1 MSNRISPYVR
11 SQIVAGQAILFLGAG
26 ATIPAKGR
34 SNTHGMSGSALRD
47 RLCDKFLGG
56 EGKGR
61 PLNYIADR
69 CTTVAGMGQV
79 HRFIKDLFWDLQ
91 PTSGHL
97 AIPKFKWKGIVTTN
111 YDLLIE
117 RAYEQTGSTQQ
128 SIERIIWD
136 RDDFDAAIRNPASV
150 PLLKLHGCLNRIN
163 DPELPLVISSHDY
176 YKFKTNRGQL
186 VSTFREWGSSYPV
199 IFCGYSLADENV
211 KEILFDLTDKFL
223 HRPQYVIV
231 DPGLEEG
238 DIEYWKSLRFDCLPL
253 SFDDFM
259 ADLQGAISDSE
270 ITLTAAFSE
279 DANSVTKLIPS
290 KERPSNELSRYLTD
304 ELQHVHSA
312 LVTTLMPPSAF
323 YRGTSDGFAWV
334 KECFDVRRR
343 VSDTLLEDA
352 ILASHRAHLDRPFLY
367 VLKGYAGSGKTVTLK
382 RFAWEAAADYDAI
395 VFYLGPGTVLRVPQ
409 IRELA
414 QLIKSRLIVVLD
426 DILLH
431 SKELREALSEF
442 KKARLPVTFVGAA
455 RTNEWNV
462 SGELSSSDV
471 DSEYELLDLSRKE
484 VEALIE
490 RLSKNKCLGYLEHY
504 PAPER
509 ITYFLQKLK
518 SQLLVSLHEATEGKS
533 FEEIVVDEYQRVM
546 PEEARLLYL
555 DVCTLDRFDVGVRA
569 GLMGRLSG
577 VTFQDFSSRL
587 LRPLEYVINVH
598 FDHRL
603 NDYLYRTRHQN
614 IAQIVFEQ
622 TLQNPQDRAAQI
634 IRILKFLNGAYA
646 TDRLALQQIVRG
658 RYLAEQ
664 FTDKAYALQVFDAA
678 LECGLHPSVV
688 DHQRAVFELHHSSG
702 DIRAALALIQRVE
715 ATPGPLAIRT
725 VAHTKSN
732 ILRRLATTGRT
743 ALERQ
748 RCRQDALSILNQLV
762 KTPRDGL
769 PFLTRGQLLLEQLEE
784 RLAQNDSSDA
794 DEPDSRVVAEL
805 TKEIESNLR
814 QGLQLFPDDER
825 LLNFEAE
832 LSKFLNNSPRALRAL
847 ERAYS
852 TNRQSVFTAI
862 RLARQYAAMEGMC
875 EKAVSMLRK
884 LTAEQ
889 PLSKDAHYEL
899 ARLLAS
905 IDESKNADEI
915 SQHLRR
921 SFVAGDA
928 HIEARFAY
936 ARHEYLY
943 GKPEVA
949 KREFEDLKKSGLS
962 PETMNQVRKEIR
974 DSSGCPVWFDATVV
988 SVHDS
993 FAFVNV
999 TSLQGAIFMH
1009 FTAAGSTEV
1018 WESIVAGLRVKV
1030 CVGFSYKGPRVK
1042 KVQLN

>member
-11 SQIVAGQAILFLGAG
+11 GQIAAGQAILFLGAG

-34 SNTHGMSGSALRD
+34 SNTHGMSGNALRD
-47 RLCDKFLGG
+47 RLCEKFLGG
-56 EGKGR
+56 EGKTR

-69 CTTVAGMGQV
+69 CTTVAGLGPV

-91 PTSGHL
+91 PTVGHL
-97 AIPKFKWKGIVTTN
+97 TIPKFKWKGIVTTN

-117 RAYEQTGSTQQ
+117 RAYEQSTGARQ
-128 SIERIIWD
+128 SVERIIWD
-136 RDDFDAAIRNPASV
+136 RDDFDGAIRNPSAV

-176 YKFKTNRGQL
+176 YKFRTNRTQL

-199 IFCGYSLADENV
+199 IFCGYGLADENV

-223 HRPQYVIV
+223 HRPQYVLV
-231 DPGLEEG
+231 DPSLEDG

-259 ADLQGAISDSE
+259 AELQGVVSDSE
-270 ITLTAAFSE
+270 ITLTSALSE
-279 DANSVTKLIPS
+279 EVNSVTKKIPS
-290 KERPSNELSRYLTD
+290 KERPSPELSRYLND
-304 ELQHVHSA
+304 ELQHVHPS
-312 LVTTLMPPSAF
+312 LVTTLMPPNAF
-323 YRGTSDGFAWV
+323 YRGTSEGFAWV
-334 KECFDVRRR
+334 KESFDVRRR

-352 ILASHRAHLDRPFLY
+352 ILASHRTQLDRPFLY

-382 RFAWEAAADYDAI
+382 RFAWEAATDYDAN
-395 VFYLGPGTVLRVPQ
+395 VFYLGPGTVLRVSL

-414 QLIKSRLIVVLD
+414 QLIKDRLIVVLD
-426 DILLH
+426 DLLLH

-442 KKARLPVTFVGAA
+442 KRTRLPVTFVGAA

-504 PAPER
+504 PPPER

-555 DVCTLDRFDVGVRA
+555 DVCTLDRFDVGIRA
-569 GLMGRLSG
+569 GLMARLSG

-603 NDYLYRTRHQN
+603 NDYIYRTRHQN

-622 TLQNPQDRAAQI
+622 VLQNPQDRAAQI
-634 IRILKFLNGAYA
+634 IRILRFLNGAYA
-646 TDRLALQQIVRG
+646 TDRLALHQVVRG

-664 FTDKAYALQVFDAA
+664 FTDKAYAVQVFDAA
-678 LECGLHPSVV
+678 IECGLHPSVV
-688 DHQRAVFELHHSSG
+688 DHQRAVFELHHANG
-702 DIRAALALIQRVE
+702 DIRAALFIVQRIE
-715 ATPGPLAIRT
+715 STPGPLAAKT

-732 ILRRLATTGRT
+732 ILRRLAAISRT
-743 ALERQ
+743 PLERQ

-762 KTPRDGL
+762 KSPRDAL

-784 RLAQNDSSDA
+784 RLSQMDS
-794 DEPDSRVVAEL
+794 PDGEESESRVVAEL
-805 TKEIESNLR
+805 TKEIEANLR
-814 QGLQLFPDDER
+814 QGLQLFPEDER
-825 LLNFEAE
+825 LLSFEAE
-832 LSKFLNNSPRALRAL
+832 LSTFLNNSPRALRAL

-852 TNRQSVFTAI
+852 ANRQSVFTVI
-862 RLARQYAAMEGMC
+862 RLARQYAAIEGMRD
-875 EKAVSMLRK
+875 KAVSMLRK

-943 GKPEVA
+943 GKAETA
-949 KREFEDLKKSGLS
+949 KREFDELKKSGLS
-962 PETMNQVRKEIR
+962 PDAMNQVRREIR
-974 DSSGCPVWFDATVV
+974 DSSGAQVWFDATVL

-993 FAFVNV
+993 FAFVSV
-999 TSLQGAIFMH
+999 ASLQGAIFMH
-1009 FTAAGSTEV
+1009 FTAAGSAEI
-1018 WESIVAGLRVKV
+1018 WEGIRAGQRVRV
-1030 CVGFSYKGPRVK
+1030 SVGFSYKGPRVRK
-1042 KVQLN
+1042 MQVA

>member
-1 MSNRISPYVR
+1 MTNRISPYVR
-11 SQIVAGQAILFLGAG
+11 TQIATGQAVLFIGAG

-34 SNTHGMSGSALRD
+34 SNSHGMSGNALRD

-56 EGKGR
+56 EGKSR

-69 CTTVAGMGQV
+69 CTTVAGMGPV
-79 HRFIKDLFWDLQ
+79 HRFLKDLFWDLQ
-91 PTSGHL
+91 PTEGHL

-117 RAYEQTGSTQQ
+117 RAYEQSPNTQQ
-128 SIERIIWD
+128 TIERIIWD
-136 RDDFDAAIRNPASV
+136 RDDFDSAVRNPSAV

-186 VSTFREWGSSYPV
+186 ASTFREWGSSYPV

-211 KEILFDLTDKFL
+211 KEILFDLTDKYL

-238 DIEYWKSLRFDCLPL
+238 DIEYWKSLRFDCLAL
-253 SFDDFM
+253 SFDAFM
-259 ADLQGAISDSE
+259 AELQGVISESE
-270 ITLTAAFSE
+270 ITLTSALSAE
-279 DANSVTKLIPS
+279 ANSISRLIPS
-290 KERPSNELSRYLTD
+290 QQRPSAELARYLAA
-304 ELQHVHSA
+304 ELQHVHPA
-312 LVTTLMPPSAF
+312 LVTTLMAPSAF

-334 KECFDVRRR
+334 RESFDVRRR
-343 VSDTLLEDA
+343 ASDTLLEDA
-352 ILASHRAHLDRPFLY
+352 ILDTHRAQLDRPFLY

-382 RFAWEAAADYDAI
+382 RFAWEAASDYEAT
-395 VFYLGPGTVLRVPQ
+395 VFYLGPGTVLRVAQ

-414 QLIKSRLIVVLD
+414 QLIKNRLIVVLD
-426 DILLH
+426 DLLVH
-431 SKELREALSEF
+431 SKELSQALAEF

-462 SGELSSSDV
+462 GGDLSSNDV
-471 DSEYELLDLSRKE
+471 DAEYELLDLSRKE

-490 RLSKNKCLGYLEHY
+490 RLSSNKCLGYLEHY
-504 PAPER
+504 SQPER

-569 GLMGRLSG
+569 GLMARLSG

-603 NDYLYRTRHQN
+603 SDYIYRTRHQN

-622 TLQNPQDRAAQI
+622 ALQRPEDRAAQI
-634 IRILKFLNGAYA
+634 VRILKFLNSAYV
-646 TDRLALQQIVRG
+646 TDRHALQQVVRG

-664 FTDKAYALQVFDAA
+664 FTDRAYATQVFDAA
-678 LECGLHPSVV
+678 IECGLHPSVV
-688 DHQRAVFELHHSSG
+688 DHQKAVFELHHSNG
-702 DIRAALALIQRVE
+702 DIRAALALVQRVE
-715 ATPGPLAIRT
+715 TNPGPLASRT

-732 ILRRLATTGRT
+732 ILRRLAATGRT
-743 ALERQ
+743 DLERQ

-762 KTPRDGL
+762 KAPRDAL

-784 RLAQNDSSDA
+784 RLSQADA
-794 DEPDSRVVAEL
+794 SETEEPDSRVVAEL
-805 TKEIESNLR
+805 TKDIEANLR
-814 QGLQLFPDDER
+814 RGLQLFPDDER
-825 LLNFEAE
+825 LLSFEAE

-847 ERAYS
+847 EKAYAA
-852 TNRQSVFTAI
+852 NKQSIFTAI
-862 RLARQYAAMEGMC
+862 RLARHYAATEVTR

-905 IDESKNADEI
+905 IDEPKHAEEI

-928 HIEARFAY
+928 HVEARFAY

-943 GKPEVA
+943 GKPEHA
-949 KREFEDLKKSGLS
+949 KKEFDELKRAGLS
-962 PETMNQVRKEIR
+962 PNAMNQVRREIR
-974 DSSGCPVWFDATVV
+974 DASGNSVWFDATVV
-988 SVHDS
+988 SVHES
-993 FAFVNV
+993 FAFVSA
-999 TSLQGAIFMH
+999 TSFQGFIFMH
-1009 FTAAGSTEV
+1009 FTAASSAEA
-1018 WESIVAGLRVKV
+1018 WENIRAGMRVKV
-1030 CVGFSYKGPRVK
+1030 SIGFSYKGPRVK
-1042 KVQLN
+1042 RVQLH

>member
-11 SQIVAGQAILFLGAG
+11 NQIAAGQAILFLGAG
-26 ATIPAKGR
+26 ATIPSKGR
-34 SNTHGMSGSALRD
+34 SNTHGMSGNSLRN

-79 HRFIKDLFWDLQ
+79 HRYIKDLFWDLQ
-91 PTSGHL
+91 PTAGHL

-117 RAYEQTGSTQQ
+117 RAYEQTESAKQN
-128 SIERIIWD
+128 IVRIIWD

-176 YKFKTNRGQL
+176 YKFKTNRSQL

-199 IFCGYSLADENV
+199 VFCGYSLADENI
-211 KEILFDLTDKFL
+211 KEILFDLTDRFQ
-223 HRPQYVIV
+223 HRPQYLIV
-231 DPGLEEG
+231 DPGLEDG

-259 ADLQGAISDSE
+259 GELQGVVSDSE
-270 ITLTAAFSE
+270 ITMTSALSE
-279 DANSVTKLIPS
+279 EANSVSKLIPS
-290 KERPSNELSRYLTD
+290 KERPSQELSRYLKD
-304 ELQHVHSA
+304 ELQHVHPA
-312 LVTTLMPPSAF
+312 LVTTLMPPAAF
-323 YRGTSDGFAWV
+323 YRGTSDGFAWI

-352 ILASHRAHLDRPFLY
+352 ILASHRTHLDRPFLY

-382 RFAWEAAADYDAI
+382 RFAWEATSDYDAT
-395 VFYLGPGTVLRVPQ
+395 VFYLGPGTVLRVAQ
-409 IRELA
+409 IRELV
-414 QLIKSRLIVVLD
+414 QLIKSRVIIVLD
-426 DILLH
+426 DLLLH
-431 SKELREALSEF
+431 SEELREALTEF
-442 KKARLPVTFVGAA
+442 KRARLPVTFVGAV

-462 SGELSSSDV
+462 SGELASSDV

-484 VEALIE
+484 IEALIE
-490 RLSKNKCLGYLEHY
+490 RLSKNRCLGYLEHY

-509 ITYFLQKLK
+509 VTYFLQKLK

-533 FEEIVVDEYQRVM
+533 FEEIVVDEYRRVM

-577 VTFQDFSSRL
+577 ITFQDFSSRL

-603 NDYLYRTRHQN
+603 NDYIYRTRHQN

-622 TLQNPQDRAAQI
+622 TLPNPQDRAAQI
-634 IRILKFLNGAYA
+634 VRILKFLNGAYA

-664 FTDKAYALQVFDAA
+664 FTDKAYAAQVFEAA
-678 LECGLHPSVV
+678 IECGLHPSVV

-702 DIRAALALIQRVE
+702 DIRAALSLVQKIETA
-715 ATPGPLAIRT
+715 PGPLALKT

-762 KTPRDGL
+762 KAPRDAL

-784 RLAQNDSSDA
+784 RLSENDSSDT
-794 DEPDSRVVAEL
+794 EELESRVVAEL

-814 QGLQLFPDDER
+814 QGLQLFPEDER
-825 LLNFEAE
+825 LLSFEAE

-847 ERAYS
+847 EKAYS
-852 TNRQSVFTAI
+852 ANKQSVFTAI
-862 RLARQYAAMEGMC
+862 RLARQYAATDGMQD
-875 EKAVSMLRK
+875 KAILMLRK

-905 IDESKNADEI
+905 IDEPKNADEI

-943 GKPEVA
+943 GKPETA
-949 KREFEDLKKSGLS
+949 KREFEELKKSGLS
-962 PETMNQVRKEIR
+962 PDSMNQVRREIR
-974 DSSGCPVWFDATVV
+974 DASGSPVWFDATIA

-993 FAFVNV
+993 FAFVSV
-999 TSLQGAIFMH
+999 TSLQGLIFMH
-1009 FTAAGSTEV
+1009 FTAAGSIEA
-1018 WESIVAGLRVKV
+1018 WENVKSGLRVKV
-1030 CVGFSYKGPRVK
+1030 SVGFSYKGPRVK
-1042 KVQLN
+1042 RVQLT